1 MTMIEALLLGII
13 QGLSEFIPIS
23 STAHLTIAASL
34 LGVIDPTKPEQW
46 TAFMATIQLG
56 TLVAV
61 VAYFRGE
68 LLRMVT
74 AFIQENLG
82 SGRLPLS
89 RQSADSRLT
98 WYVAL
103 GTIPIVLVGLL
114 AKDAIE
120 GVFTK
125 DLRVIAA
132 SLMLL
137 AGVLWYVDRRATH
150 AKTTATMTLMDALVI
165 GLSQCLALVP
175 GASRSGTTMT
185 AALALGQTR
194 ESAARFSFLL
204 SIPAIL
210 GAGVVQFLKVLEH
223 LSWES
228 GGPELLA
235 ATVAAGVSGYWS
247 IAFLLGFLR
256 SRTMNVFIVYRMV
269 IGVALFVLVALSIVR
284 PLP

>member
-1 MTMIEALLLGII
+1 
-13 QGLSEFIPIS
+13 
-23 STAHLTIAASL
+23 
-34 LGVIDPTKPEQW
+34 
-46 TAFMATIQLG
+46 
-56 TLVAV
+56 
-61 VAYFRGE
+61 
-68 LLRMVT
+68 
-74 AFIQENLG
+74 
-82 SGRLPLS
+82 
-89 RQSADSRLT
+89 
-98 WYVAL
+98 
-103 GTIPIVLVGLL
+103 
-114 AKDAIE
+114 
-120 GVFTK
+120 
-125 DLRVIAA
+125 
-132 SLMLL
+132 
-137 AGVLWYVDRRATH
+137 
-150 AKTTATMTLMDALVI
+150 
-165 GLSQCLALVP
+165 
-175 GASRSGTTMT
+175 MT